1 MTKKIG
7 EGGMVAP
14 LILFKG
20 CSPYFTKVPKAFT
33 ADTPTLES
41 KPFEAPV
48 VVAVGKAFVQLAPG
62 SDLYD
67 LRAVQSTP
75 LP

>member
-1 MTKKIG
+1 
-7 EGGMVAP
+7 MVGP

-20 CSPYFTKVPKAFT
+20 CSPYLIKYQRLSGL
-33 ADTPTLES
+33 TPLPLES
-41 KPFEAPV
+41 KPLEAPV

-67 LRAVQSTP
+67 RRAVQSTP

>member
-1 MTKKIG
+1 
-7 EGGMVAP
+7 MVAP

-67 LRAVQSTP
+67 LQTVQSTP